1 MKGLVE
7 QPVMLC
13 SPVVLLRDGVC
24 CPRGRGGAGTRFQ
37 MTLWASPVLAQQ
49 ASQSASFGSA
59 DCIGLLSAT
68 LSIPTNPAKHFFP
81 PLSVCFSSQYQQPL
95 LPRALQLSMA
105 VLPVSEQGS
114 TGLRSDSSL
123 AGRGR
128 TGRKGWGGAAD
139 IMTYTLLPWSKQR
152 AA

>member
-81 PLSVCFSSQYQQPL
+81 PSLCL
-95 LPRALQLSMA
+95 LLFPRPTTTAAPSALAMHGGITCIGAGVNGFEIRQFISW
-105 VLPVSEQGS
+105 QG
-114 TGLRSDSSL
+114 THGPKRV
-123 AGRGR
+123 
-128 TGRKGWGGAAD
+128 GWSG
-139 IMTYTLLPWSKQR
+139 
-152 AA
+152 

>member
-1 MKGLVE
+1 MKGLFE
-7 QPVMLC
+7 QPVVLC

-24 CPRGRGGAGTRFQ
+24 CPRGRGGAGAQFQ

-81 PLSVCFSSQYQQPL
+81 PLSVCFSSQYQQPE
-95 LPRALQLSMA
+95 LPRAPQLSMA
-105 VLPVSEQGS
+105 ALPVSEQGS

-123 AGRGR
+123 AGRGCM
-128 TGRKGWGGAAD
+128 GRKGWAGAVGRL
-139 IMTYTLLPWSKQR
+139 TL
-152 AA
+152 